1 MWTSEI
7 TCLLIAFAAALA
19 LGPAVIP
26 LMRRLKF
33 GQIERDNGVDTHL
46 SKQGT
51 PTMGGWIFLIP
62 VVAVTAVMAIIGK
75 NPHHLV
81 LPAVAL
87 LFGAVGFVDDLL
99 KIKKKSKDG
108 LLWYQKLLLLLA
120 VSVAFACYMQ
130 FAGGGSTI
138 SFMIWGRNHTFSMG
152 WFYIPF
158 VAFVLLAESN
168 AVNLTDGLDGLCGG
182 TSAMV
187 FLFFALISTFL
198 VVKQE
203 VGVFSS
209 TFVGALAGFLVYNYY
224 PAKIFMGDTGSLA
237 LGGAL
242 GAVAVMSGHP
252 FMIFFAGLLFVL
264 EALSVLLQVGYF
276 KLTHGKR
283 IFKMAP
289 LHHHFEMS
297 GWKELKVTYVFWGFT
312 LLMCVATYIVARGFS
327 V

>member
-7 TCLLIAFAAALA
+7 TCLLIAFVAAFV

-26 LMRRLKF
+26 LMRKLKF

-62 VVAVTAVMAIIGK
+62 VVSVNAVMAIINK
-75 NPHHLV
+75 NPHYLV

-87 LFGAVGFVDDLL
+87 LFGAVGFVDDIL

-108 LLWYQKLLLLLA
+108 LLWYQKMLLLVV
-120 VSVAFACYMQ
+120 VSAAFAFYMQ

-138 SFMIWGRNHTFSMG
+138 SFMIWGRVRTFSMG

-158 VAFVLLAESN
+158 VVFVLVAESN
-168 AVNLTDGLDGLCGG
+168 AVHLTDGLDGLCGG
-182 TSAMV
+182 PSAMV
-187 FLFFALISTFL
+187 FLFFAVVSTFL
-198 VVKQE
+198 VVNE
-203 VGVFSS
+203 EAGVFSS
-209 TFVGALAGFLVYNYY
+209 TFVGALAGFLVFNYY
-224 PAKIFMGDTGSLA
+224 PAKVFMGDTGSLA

-242 GAVAVMSGHP
+242 GAVAVMCGHP
-252 FMIFFAGLLFVL
+252 FMIFFAGFLFVL

-276 KLTHGKR
+276 KISHGKR

-289 LHHHFEMS
+289 LHHHFEKS

-312 LLMCVATYIVARGFS
+312 LLMCIVTYVVARGFS

>member
-7 TCLLIAFAAALA
+7 TCLLIAFALAAA

-26 LMRRLKF
+26 LMRKLKF

-46 SKQGT
+46 KKQGT

-62 VVAVTAVMAIIGK
+62 VVAVAAVMAVINK
-75 NPHHLV
+75 NPHYLV
-81 LPAVAL
+81 LPGVAL
-87 LFGAVGFVDDLL
+87 LFGAVGFVDDFL
-99 KIKKKSKDG
+99 KIKKRSKDG
-108 LLWYQKLLLLLA
+108 LLWYQKMLLLLA
-120 VSVAFACYMQ
+120 VSAGFACYMQ
-130 FAGGGSTI
+130 FAGTGSSI
-138 SFMIWGRNHTFSMG
+138 SFMLWGHNYTFSMG

-158 VAFVLLAESN
+158 VVFVLVAESN

-187 FLFFALISTFL
+187 FLFFALVSTFL
-198 VVKQE
+198 VVSKE
-203 VGVFSS
+203 AGVFAS

-242 GAVAVMSGHP
+242 GAVAVMIGHP

-289 LHHHFEMS
+289 LHHHFEKS

-312 LLMCVATYIVARGFS
+312 LIMCVLTYIVARGFS